1 VHPLHRIVDVIHWLR
16 AHRVLTTLNVTSWFG
31 SAILIAQGAAQT
43 AVNGVAAG
51 GGWVTLGGIAT
62 AFLPLLFAYLNK
74 KLELESRT
82 KELERLLAD
91 AHGRIEDL
99 ESRTKAIPANT
110 ASAAASQGVAAGAAE
125 LAMSG
130 EGLGRLLLVEDDDHN
145 SRYLANKLTLRG
157 YNVWH
162 APTVKAAIAALEESV
177 EPFRAI
183 VLDLTLPDG
192 DGAAVVDYC
201 REHGRR
207 ARIAVVT
214 GTTDR
219 DRAWGLLERGV
230 VAVLPKPLHGME
242 SLYAAI
248 EGEPEGG

>member
-1 VHPLHRIVDVIHWLR
+1 VVHVSHRI
-16 AHRVLTTLNVTSWFG
+16 LNGTNVASWVG
-31 SAILIAQGAAQT
+31 SAALIAQGT
-43 AVNGVAAG
+43 ARTVVEGVGYG

-74 KLELESRT
+74 KMEMESRT
-82 KELERLLAD
+82 KDLERLLAD
-91 AHGRIEDL
+91 AHTRIEEL
-99 ESRTKAIPANT
+99 EKGAKAIPANT
-110 ASAAASQGVAAGAAE
+110 ASAAASQGVASGAAE

-157 YNVWH
+157 YSVWH

-192 DGAAVVDYC
+192 DGAAVVEYC

-219 DRAWGLLERGV
+219 ERAWGLLERGV

-248 EGEPEGG
+248 EGEPEGA